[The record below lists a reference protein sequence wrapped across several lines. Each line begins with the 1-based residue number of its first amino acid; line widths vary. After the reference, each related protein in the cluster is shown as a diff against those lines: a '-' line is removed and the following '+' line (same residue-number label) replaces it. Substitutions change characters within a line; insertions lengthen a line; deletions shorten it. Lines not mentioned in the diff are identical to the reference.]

1 MPDTIPAIVTIK
13 QPLTT
18 TERDELLKLF
28 TSSGF
33 TVLKSIISTRAI
45 IHQAAAMDWLAKA
58 ADPEAVAVTLEYRRL
73 AIQYTAFLD
82 FLDALQKSEEEWHTV
97 KLEPRR

>member
-1 MPDTIPAIVTIK
+1 MPDTIPAIVTID
-13 QPLTT
+13 QPLTA
-18 TERDELLKLF
+18 TEKDELLKLF
-28 TSSGF
+28 ASSGF
-33 TVLKSIISTRAI
+33 SVLKSIIVTRAI
-45 IHQAAAMDWLAKA
+45 KQQVAAMDWLSKA

-73 AIQYTAFLD
+73 AIQYSAFID